1 MRSSLNVVSN
11 TRIKQIPFLGNLSN
25 RSNEITNVYMSAS
38 YLQSKGN
45 SESFLKSH
53 ESIKKNSKS
62 SEKF

>member
-38 YLQSKGN
+38 YLQSK
-45 SESFLKSH
+45 SKTESFLKSR